1 MKGMDI
7 RSEKIH
13 GYKHG
18 SGRDSAFF
26 NVTKARYDWI
36 SHKRVSREPY
46 VVDSGFIAQIKQKL
60 TFR

>member
-18 SGRDSAFF
+18 SVRDSAFF

-46 VVDSGFIAQIKQKL
+46 VVDVGL
-60 TFR
+60 